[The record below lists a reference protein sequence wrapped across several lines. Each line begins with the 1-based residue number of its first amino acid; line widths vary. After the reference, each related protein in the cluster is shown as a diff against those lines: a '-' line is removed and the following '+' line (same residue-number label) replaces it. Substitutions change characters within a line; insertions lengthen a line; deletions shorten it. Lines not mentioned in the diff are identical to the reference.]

1 MNHVSSHDQQSVSDI
16 ALFLCQT
23 VSLIMSHIMTNRK
36 WVTLLYSSIMA
47 HSTMTN
53 SKWVILLHFFARQ
66 SHKSCLIPWPTGG
79 ECHTLLYFFA
89 RQSHQPCI
97 IPHQGVSDIY
107 VFARQSHQSYLIP
120 WPTVC
125 EWHCLFLCNMSFLI
139 IWLIG
144 SEWHCIVSLPGS
156 LRSTS
161 HPTTN
166 SKWVSLLYFFAR
178 QFHQLLCLIIWLIGS
193 EFRHCCISL
202 PCIISLHM
210 TNRE

>member
-1 MNHVSSHDQQSVSDI
+1 
-16 ALFLCQT
+16 
-23 VSLIMSHIMTNRK
+23 MSHIMTNRK

-66 SHKSCLIPWPTGG
+66 SHKSCLIPRPTGG